1 MQCGFACLEAGSV
14 RSKNV
19 TNIIM
24 KNLLDMLISA
34 LFYWLI
40 GYALAY
46 GDGNS
51 FMGLT
56 YWAGIGLQD
65 GVMAHWFFQFVFAA
79 TAATIVSGAVAERCN
94 FFAYLVY
101 SGIISVSSLSSTPD
115 PVSAGVQPNLH
126 QTTQILGHTT
136 CGFTYPIVAHW
147 VWSPQGWL
155 LKMGYRDFAGCGA
168 VHLMAGACSLV
179 ASVFLGPRIGRFDSK
194 SGEKGGTDD
203 FAGHSLPLVGI
214 GGLLLMTGFLAFNGG
229 SLGTM
234 VGAGDSGLIARVICN
249 TVMGGSGGGLL
260 ILAACKLGMFGPPA
274 WSFAFTLN
282 AALIGIGDVKA
293 GFYWLEGASESQD
306 FAKYYEVSVTAGVNE
321 MSLWTSFVSG
331 LFGGPVYVALHYLVL
346 KMKVDDPLDA
356 VAVHLGGGIWGLLA
370 ASIFS
375 NNGLI
380 FGDIYQASMLLAN
393 RLIGALAIFTWTVAT
408 CSIMFGI
415 LKALNLM
422 RVTAEQELQGLD
434 ASLHREIGYPR
445 SAWEPNFQIP
455 ETKLSPISSNKTDG
469 EGDIDDD
476 QATDW
481 SSSDEDNE
489 NIDDKDENHK
499 ND

>member
-1 MQCGFACLEAGSV
+1 MAMAT
-14 RSKNV
+14 R
-19 TNIIM
+19 
-24 KNLLDMLISA
+24 
-34 LFYWLI
+34 
-40 GYALAY
+40 
-46 GDGNS
+46 

-94 FFAYLVY
+94 FFAYLIY
-101 SGIISVSSLSSTPD
+101 SGIIS
-115 PVSAGVQPNLH
+115 
-126 QTTQILGHTT
+126 
-136 CGFTYPIVAHW
+136 GFTYPIVAHW

-155 LKMGYRDFAGCGA
+155 LKMGYKDFAGCGA

-179 ASVFLGPRIGRFDSK
+179 ATVFLGPRIGRFDSK
-194 SGEKGGTDD
+194 SGEKGDTDD

-282 AALIGIGDVKA
+282 AALIGM
-293 GFYWLEGASESQD
+293 
-306 FAKYYEVSVTAGVNE
+306 VSVTAGVNE
-321 MSLWTSFVSG
+321 MSLWTSFISG

-346 KMKVDDPLDA
+346 KLKVDDPLDA

-380 FGDIYQASMLLAN
+380 FGDIYRASMLLAN

-455 ETKLSPISSNKTDG
+455 ETKLSPISSNTGPVWTSVLSHRLPWLRSLLSLSPSLSGRNGGFETLSWDHPYIYTV
-469 EGDIDDD
+469 IDSPQFLVLNQRVQESPVRVVDRRVQCVYLRVQCVD
-476 QATDW
+476 RRVQCVDRRVQCVDLRVQCVYLRVQCVWT
-481 SSSDEDNE
+481 SVCVSRVNTVYRVQ
-489 NIDDKDENHK
+489 DKC
-499 ND
+499 